1 MTPVQVQE
9 PIIPLN
15 YFSSF
20 TRLQRVTA
28 WVMRFINHCRQ
39 NCVSSPIL
47 TVKELSTAEKYWIRI
62 IQAHFTSD
70 IAALKNKCGL
80 SNDSSLLSLRPFI
93 DSDGLLRVGGRENN
107 SNLTYQR
114 MHPLIIHGKHPIT
127 KLIIRSEHLRML
139 HAGLTLLC
147 SALSNRFH
155 ILYMRKTV
163 RSIIRQCI
171 TCHRQACKPQSQLLG
186 QLPLERV
193 TPGSVFQRVGV
204 DYAGPVKIKYG
215 MVRKPTIV
223 KAYLYLSQ

>member
-47 TVKELSTAEKYWIRI
+47 TVKELSAAEKYWIRI

-93 DSDGLLRVGGRENN
+93 DSDGLLRVGGRESN
-107 SNLTYQR
+107 SNLSYQR
-114 MHPLIIHGKHPIT
+114 MHPLIIHGKHPHYQT
-127 KLIIRSEHLRML
+127 HHSIRTPTYAACWTHTFVFCTIQPISHSLYEEDRTL
-139 HAGLTLLC
+139 H
-147 SALSNRFH
+147 H
-155 ILYMRKTV
+155 
-163 RSIIRQCI
+163 
-171 TCHRQACKPQSQLLG
+171 
-186 QLPLERV
+186 
-193 TPGSVFQRVGV
+193 
-204 DYAGPVKIKYG
+204 
-215 MVRKPTIV
+215 
-223 KAYLYLSQ
+223 